1 MNKRRVVITGLGA
14 LAPNGN
20 SVSDYWNSLISGRSG
35 INHITSFDTENL
47 NVKIAGEL
55 SNFNPEDHFDRK
67 EIRKLDPFTIYHL
80 VSSKEAIS
88 NSGLNEDKLD
98 LNRVG
103 VMIGSGVGGIQTLED
118 QHGTYSSRG
127 QRRVSPFFVPRMIAN
142 IAAGNLAIK
151 YGFKGPNQTI
161 ISACA
166 SGTDAI
172 GLASRVIQYGDADVM
187 ITGGTEA
194 SITGLTISGF
204 ANIKALSTQN
214 ENPKTA
220 SKPFD
225 AMRDGFV
232 LGEGSASI
240 VLEELSHA
248 KKRNAN
254 ILAELVGYGSTDD
267 AFHIT
272 QPSAGGE
279 GAIRAMK
286 NAISDANLSIENID
300 YINAHGTS
308 TPFNDKTESAAIS
321 SLFGSHAKKLK
332 VSSTKSMIG
341 HALGASGALEAVA
354 CILALQNNILPPTIN
369 YKNPDPECELDY
381 VPNNSQE
388 FETNVAM
395 SNSFGFGGHNGV
407 ILMKKWDGEK
417 N

>member
-20 SVSDYWNSLISGRSG
+20 SVPEYWDALISGTSG
-35 INHITSFDTENL
+35 IDHITYFDTENL
-47 NVKIAGEL
+47 SVKIAGEL
-55 SNFNPEDHFDRK
+55 SNFNPEDYFDKK

-80 VSSKEAIS
+80 ISSIEAIS
-88 NSGLNEDKLD
+88 NSGINEDNLD

-118 QHGTYSSRG
+118 QHGTYKSRG

-151 YGFKGPNQTI
+151 YGFKGPNQTV

-172 GLASRVIQYGDADVM
+172 GLASRIIKYGDADVM

-214 ENPKTA
+214 DTPKTA

-240 VLEELSHA
+240 VLEELTHA
-248 KKRNAN
+248 RKRNAN
-254 ILAELVGYGSTDD
+254 ILGELVGYGSTDD

-286 NAISDANLSIENID
+286 NAVLDANLSLNDVD

-308 TPFNDKTESAAIS
+308 TPFNDKTESAAIT
-321 SLFGSHAKKLK
+321 SLFGEHTQKLK

-354 CILALQNNILPPTIN
+354 CILAINHNLLPPTIN
-369 YKNPDPECELDY
+369 YEDSDPECNLDY
-381 VPNNSQE
+381 IANNSQKSE
-388 FETNVAM
+388 VNIAM

-407 ILMKKWDGEK
+407 ILLKKWSGK
-417 N
+417 

>member
-20 SVSDYWNSLISGRSG
+20 SVPEYWDALISGTSG
-35 INHITSFDTENL
+35 IDHITYFDTDNL
-47 NVKIAGEL
+47 SVKIAGEL
-55 SNFNPEDHFDRK
+55 SNFNPEDYFDKK

-80 VSSKEAIS
+80 ISSIEAIS
-88 NSGLNEDKLD
+88 NSGINEDNLD

-118 QHGTYSSRG
+118 QHGTYKSRG

-151 YGFKGPNQTI
+151 YGFKGPNQTV

-172 GLASRVIQYGDADVM
+172 GLASRIIKYGDADVM

-214 ENPKTA
+214 DTPKTA

-240 VLEELSHA
+240 VLEELTHA
-248 KKRNAN
+248 RKRNAN
-254 ILAELVGYGSTDD
+254 ILGELVGYGSTDD

-286 NAISDANLSIENID
+286 NAVLDANLSLNDVD

-308 TPFNDKTESAAIS
+308 TPFNDKTESAAIT
-321 SLFGSHAKKLK
+321 SLFGEHAQKLK

-354 CILALQNNILPPTIN
+354 CILAINHNILPPTIN
-369 YKNPDPECELDY
+369 YKDSDPECNLDY
-381 VPNNSQE
+381 VANNSQKSE
-388 FETNVAM
+388 VNIAM

-407 ILMKKWDGEK
+407 IVLKKWSDK
-417 N
+417 

>member
-20 SVSDYWNSLISGRSG
+20 SVPQYWDSLVSGKSG
-35 INHITSFDTENL
+35 IGYITAFDTENL
-47 NVKIAGEL
+47 SVKIAGEL
-55 SNFNPEDHFDRK
+55 SNFDAQDHFERK
-67 EIRKLDPFTIYHL
+67 ELRKLDPFTVYHM
-80 VSSKEAIS
+80 VSSSEAITQA
-88 NSGLNEDKLD
+88 GLTQNVDMD
-98 LNRVG
+98 RIG
-103 VMIGSGVGGIQTLED
+103 VIIGSGVGGIQTLED
-118 QHGTYSSRG
+118 QCNIYSSRG

-172 GLASRVIQYGDADVM
+172 GLAARTIQYGDADVM

-204 ANIKALSTQN
+204 ANIKALSTRN
-214 ENPKTA
+214 EDPESA
-220 SKPFD
+220 SRPFD
-225 AMRDGFV
+225 AERDGFV

-248 KKRNAN
+248 EKRGAS
-254 ILAELVGYGSTDD
+254 ILAEFVGYGSTDD

-272 QPSAGGE
+272 QPSEGGK
-279 GAIRAMK
+279 GAIKAMQK
-286 NAISDANLSIENID
+286 ALDDANLSVNDID

-308 TPFNDKTESAAIS
+308 TPFNDKTESAAIA
-321 SLFGSHAKKLK
+321 SLFGDHTKKLK
-332 VSSTKSMIG
+332 VSSTKSMVG
-341 HALGASGALEAVA
+341 HALGASGALEAIA
-354 CILALQNNILPPTIN
+354 CIQAIQNDILPPTIN
-369 YKNPDPECELDY
+369 YNNPDPECTLDY
-381 VPNNSQE
+381 VPNNSQKS
-388 FETNVAM
+388 TINAAM

-407 ILMKKWDGEK
+407 IVIKKWGED
-417 N
+417 

>member
-20 SVSDYWNSLISGRSG
+20 SVPEYWDALISGTSG
-35 INHITSFDTENL
+35 IDHITYFDTENL
-47 NVKIAGEL
+47 SVKIAGEL
-55 SNFNPEDHFDRK
+55 SNFNPEDYFDKK

-80 VSSKEAIS
+80 ISSIEAIS
-88 NSGLNEDKLD
+88 NSGINEDNLD

-103 VMIGSGVGGIQTLED
+103 VMIGSGVGGIQTLEE
-118 QHGTYSSRG
+118 QHGIYKSRG

-151 YGFKGPNQTI
+151 YGFKGPNQTV

-172 GLASRVIQYGDADVM
+172 GLASRLIQYGDADVM

-214 ENPKTA
+214 DTPKTA

-240 VLEELSHA
+240 VLEELTHA
-248 KKRNAN
+248 RKRNAN
-254 ILAELVGYGSTDD
+254 ILGELVGYGSTDD

-286 NAISDANLSIENID
+286 NAVLDANLSLNDVD

-308 TPFNDKTESAAIS
+308 TPFNDKTESAAIT
-321 SLFGSHAKKLK
+321 SLFGEHAQKLK

-354 CILALQNNILPPTIN
+354 CILAINHNILPPTIN
-369 YKNPDPECELDY
+369 YKDSDPECNLDY
-381 VPNNSQE
+381 VANNSQKSE
-388 FETNVAM
+388 VNIAM

-407 ILMKKWDGEK
+407 ILLKKWSGK
-417 N
+417 

>member
-20 SVSDYWNSLISGRSG
+20 SVSDYWDSLISGRSG

-388 FETNVAM
+388 FETNLAM